1 MVTLYHFHKAQ
12 SIQVELWQDLTC
24 TFILVQ
30 QDFKLEV
37 PNVQREKLESHL
49 KDAQQVVLVKSAL
62 EIAKEFAEIK

>member
-12 SIQVELWQDLTC
+12 YIQVELWQDLTC

-49 KDAQQVVLVKSAL
+49 KDAPQVKSAL

>member
-30 QDFKLEV
+30 QDFKLEA

-49 KDAQQVVLVKSAL
+49 KDAPQVKSAL